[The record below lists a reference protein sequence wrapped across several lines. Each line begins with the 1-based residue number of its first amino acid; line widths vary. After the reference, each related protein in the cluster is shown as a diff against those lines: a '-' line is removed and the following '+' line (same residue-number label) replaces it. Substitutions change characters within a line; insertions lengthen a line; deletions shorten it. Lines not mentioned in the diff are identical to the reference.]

1 MQCVLHFDVQGA
13 RQFIGEET
21 TWGTI
26 DEHFGSGQQRAGAR
40 EPDVSLRPQS
50 MVVKAGDFA
59 ERIESATMGVAAE
72 VIQWFELAEDGDVD
86 GVAEGLLH
94 FVEGGDVIA
103 QQKRAQCIGAV
114 GEGSH
119 NVIVPTTAIPPDR
132 YYNKSARSWLRLTE
146 KHGTALFN
154 LGGHPN
160 PAIEGHFKSGQR

>member
-94 FVEGGDVIA
+94 FVEGGDLIA
-103 QQKRAQCIGAV
+103 QQKLSLIHIS
-114 GEGSH
+114 E
-119 NVIVPTTAIPPDR
+119 PTRP
-132 YYNKSARSWLRLTE
+132 Y
-146 KHGTALFN
+146 
-154 LGGHPN
+154 
-160 PAIEGHFKSGQR
+160 